1 MTKVKKTKE
10 VQERKD
16 YHHLGSPEFYGDC
29 SYHKG
34 NMEYMI
40 AFHANGSNTHFLNG
54 DVQMNDT
61 LLLGL
66 SEESFETLLES
77 MIMEAADR
85 MKDKLERYNNYK
97 RAYYTQELEGSEEDF
112 ENGPWNSFNK

>member
-1 MTKVKKTKE
+1 MAKVKKTKE
-10 VQERKD
+10 VKERKD
-16 YHHLGSPEFYGDC
+16 FHHLGSPEFYGDC

-40 AFHANGSNTHFLNG
+40 GFHANGSNTHFLNG

-66 SEESFETLLES
+66 SEESFESLLES
-77 MIMEAADR
+77 MIMAAADR
-85 MKDKLERYNNYK
+85 MKEKLERYNNYK